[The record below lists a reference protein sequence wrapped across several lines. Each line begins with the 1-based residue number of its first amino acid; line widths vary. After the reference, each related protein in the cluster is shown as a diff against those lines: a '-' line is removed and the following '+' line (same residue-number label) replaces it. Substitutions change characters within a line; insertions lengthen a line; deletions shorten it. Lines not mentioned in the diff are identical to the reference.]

1 MQHDDLVYVGHMF
14 DAATKAVEK
23 VAGIGRNGFD
33 RDETL
38 RLALTHLLQIIGEAA
53 RRVSV
58 NFQDA
63 HPEIPWKAIIG
74 MRHKVVHDYFG
85 VDDDVVWDTVIN
97 ELPPLIEKIRPLD
110 TSI

>member
-1 MQHDDLVYVGHMF
+1 MF

-23 VAGIGRNGFD
+23 VAGIGRSKFD

-38 RLALTHLLQIIGEAA
+38 RLVLTYLLQIIGEAA

-58 NFQDA
+58 KFQDG

-85 VDDDVVWDTVIN
+85 VGDDVVWDTVIN
-97 ELPPLIEKIRPLD
+97 ELPPLIEKLRSVLP
-110 TSI
+110 

>member
-1 MQHDDLVYVGHMF
+1 MF

-23 VAGIGRNGFD
+23 VAGIGRSKFD

-38 RLALTHLLQIIGEAA
+38 RLVLTYLLQIIGEAA

-58 NFQDA
+58 KFQDG

-85 VDDDVVWDTVIN
+85 VGDDVVWDTVIN
-97 ELPPLIEKIRPLD
+97 DLPPLIEKLRSVLP
-110 TSI
+110 